1 MAGDV
6 RVPLYKVR
14 MPPSVEQPVLTTLR
28 SGALAGGAHVAA
40 FEGRLRE
47 YLGNPLVLSTA
58 DLPASITMSLYL
70 AGVRPGDEVVCSPMV
85 CLATSMPINT
95 LFATTR
101 WCDVDPETGNMDAA
115 ALERCITPKTKAVLV
130 FHWGG
135 TPAAL
140 TAIRRVAQ
148 SHGVPVVDDASEALG
163 ASVDGAR
170 LGNTGADFTTFSFYP
185 NKPLNTGSDGGA
197 IAFASP
203 EAFERAQW
211 MRRFGIHQPSFRTS
225 DGEIDPASDV
235 SDVGWS
241 SALSNVNA
249 AIGVEQLGTLDD
261 VLERARENADFY
273 DRAIAEVDGIA
284 PCTPVAGADR
294 APWVHTVRV
303 ERRDDLMRKLKAR
316 GVQCSR
322 VHLRNDLYSC
332 FRAERVEL
340 PGVDAFSAACLSVP
354 CGWWVSREDREYVS
368 DVIASG
374 W

>member
-1 MAGDV
+1 
-6 RVPLYKVR
+6 
-14 MPPSVEQPVLTTLR
+14 
-28 SGALAGGAHVAA
+28 
-40 FEGRLRE
+40 
-47 YLGNPLVLSTA
+47 
-58 DLPASITMSLYL
+58 

-284 PCTPVAGADR
+284 P
-294 APWVHTVRV
+294 
-303 ERRDDLMRKLKAR
+303 
-316 GVQCSR
+316 
-322 VHLRNDLYSC
+322 
-332 FRAERVEL
+332 
-340 PGVDAFSAACLSVP
+340 
-354 CGWWVSREDREYVS
+354 
-368 DVIASG
+368 
-374 W
+374 